1 MSVSSSFPGIQLM
14 HDEDEDVMEGSLG
27 DITRLWYWQDWKM
40 LITNLDGFSGP
51 KKYNLAGG

>member
-1 MSVSSSFPGIQLM
+1 M